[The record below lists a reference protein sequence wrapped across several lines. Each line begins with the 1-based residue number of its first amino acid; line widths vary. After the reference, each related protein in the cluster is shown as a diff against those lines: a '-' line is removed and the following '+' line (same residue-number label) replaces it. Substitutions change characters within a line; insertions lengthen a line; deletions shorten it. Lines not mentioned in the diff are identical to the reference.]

1 MTFTLFLRKFIDNH
15 MCSSFS
21 QETLFVIHVSIRL
34 NICLFLTH
42 FWAKN
47 IRIVSEL
54 LSILWNNFFLQKGTI
69 SRPVDPLVMP
79 GGRRNIGRASSN
91 KLLPPPPPP
100 SQLLNDDTH
109 KPK

>member
-1 MTFTLFLRKFIDNH
+1 VKQGKEFYN
-15 MCSSFS
+15 
-21 QETLFVIHVSIRL
+21 
-34 NICLFLTH
+34 N
-42 FWAKN
+42 AK
-47 IRIVSEL
+47 IMW
-54 LSILWNNFFLQKGTI
+54 SILLQKGTI

-91 KLLPPPPPP
+91 KLLPPPPPS